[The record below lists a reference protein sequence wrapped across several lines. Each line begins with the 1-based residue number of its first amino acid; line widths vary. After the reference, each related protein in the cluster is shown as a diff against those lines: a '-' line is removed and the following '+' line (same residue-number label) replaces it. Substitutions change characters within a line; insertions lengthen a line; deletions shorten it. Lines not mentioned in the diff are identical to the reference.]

1 MKVLIT
7 GANGQLGR
15 ALQMMQPAQAEVVAF
30 MRDALDIT
38 DRAAVTQAIARN
50 RPDWVINA
58 AAYNAVDAAE
68 TEREAAFAVNAHGPR
83 FLAEAL
89 ARHGGRLIHVS
100 TDFVFTGDQT
110 RAYRPED
117 PVAPLGAYGESKA
130 AGEAAVREVLPDHHL
145 LMRTA
150 WVYDGEG
157 HNFVST
163 MLALMRQRREIN
175 VVDDQ
180 IGTPTRACGLA
191 FALWTA
197 IAKNL
202 SGTHHWTDAGVASR
216 YDFACA
222 IYAIGR
228 GIGRVSAPV
237 VIRPVPSSSFPTPA
251 RRPAFSVLDKTATWA
266 ALEAT
271 PVHWCDA
278 LRLALADGRI

>member
-15 ALQMMQPAQAEVVAF
+15 ALQLTQPAQAEAVTF
-30 MRDALDIT
+30 RRDALDIT
-38 DRAAVTQAIARN
+38 DPAAVTQAIVRS

-68 TEREAAFAVNAHGPR
+68 TEREKAFAVNVYGPR

-100 TDFVFTGDQT
+100 TDFVFAGDQT
-110 RAYRPED
+110 QAYRPAD
-117 PVAPLGAYGESKA
+117 RLAPLGAYGESKA
-130 AGEAAVREVLPDHHL
+130 AGEAAVREALPDRHL
-145 LMRTA
+145 LVRTA
-150 WVYDGEG
+150 WLYDGEG

-163 MLALMRQRREIN
+163 MLSLMRERREIN

-180 IGTPTRACGLA
+180 IGTPTRARGLA
-191 FALWTA
+191 LALWTA

-222 IYAIGR
+222 IHAIGR
-228 GIGRVSAPV
+228 EIGRIAAPV
-237 VIRPVPSSSFPTPA
+237 AIHPVPSSSFPTPA

-266 ALEAT
+266 ALGVT
-271 PVHWCDA
+271 PVHWREA
-278 LRLALADGRI
+278 LYSEFAGDVT